1 MRPLHE
7 PGLDMGEGA
16 GEGEGGETK
25 LEAGGA
31 AGFIGLRNDA
41 ELQDD
46 GLEGNFEHDQ
56 CAELPQRL

>member
-1 MRPLHE
+1 
-7 PGLDMGEGA
+7 MGEGA